1 MNDDK
6 IRYHL
11 GQCGNERNESV

>member
-6 IRYHL
+6 IRNHV
-11 GQCGNERNESV
+11 GQFGNERNESV